1 MAGDGEQRRMVF
13 DTRGRRRNVVKV
25 VYAVLALLMGGSLFL
40 TVGPFN
46 LGEIAGGGSAGD
58 ASEVYD
64 EQIERIEGRLE
75 EDPKDANTLLAL
87 TRARLSAGQAKAGTS
102 LESENPQLPPEARDD
117 YQGALE
123 AWTRYLGL
131 VGEDAANPAAAQLVA
146 QTFFT
151 LAERGSY
158 TLAEVEENGLTALR
172 AQRIAAAERPNLNT
186 LSSLALYEYF
196 HGALKAGDK
205 AAKRALAS
213 APTKQEA
220 KNIDKQL
227 DQLRKQGQEYQ
238 KSLAQFKAQQ
248 EKAGTQG
255 EPFQDPFSLGPGAS
269 GSLGE

>member
-1 MAGDGEQRRMVF
+1 MAGDGERRMVF
-13 DTRGRRRNVVKV
+13 DTRGRRKNVVRV
-25 VYAVLALLMGGSLFL
+25 VYAILALLMGGSLFL

-46 LGEIAGGGSAGD
+46 LSEVVGGGSSGD

-64 EQIERIEGRLE
+64 EQIERIEERLAK
-75 EDPKDANTLLAL
+75 DPKDENTLLAL
-87 TRARLSAGQAKAGTS
+87 TRAQISAGQAKTGTS
-102 LESENPQLPPEARDD
+102 LEGESPQLPTEARDN

-123 AWTRYLGL
+123 AWSRYLNL
-131 VGEDAANPAAAQLVA
+131 VGEDANPVAAQLVA

-151 LAERGSY
+151 LAERGSF
-158 TLAEVEENGLTALR
+158 TLEEVEENGSTALR

-196 HGALKAGDK
+196 HGDLEAGDK

-213 APTKQEA
+213 APSKQEA

-227 DQLRKQGQEYQ
+227 DQLRKQGEQYQ
-238 KSLAQFKAQQ
+238 KSIAQFKAQ

-255 EPFQDPFSLGPGAS
+255 EPFQNPFSLGGAS
-269 GSLGE
+269 SSLGE